1 MYDDLFNK
9 LKKTN
14 EFITK
19 EQIYALYE
27 QVLNEIKSGKQD
39 AGVWA
44 KAYADARG
52 DLQVQKALY
61 IELMV
66 ERYVLAGEAEQEAIN
81 LNKKKEKR
89 KAFKEKMDKATESV
103 KEFHSEA
110 SKPYTA
116 KEYIVGFIALLLI
129 LPIMAIW
136 YDFLDWNELSNRNV
150 PILLI
155 LGMITSIG
163 IAVVIV
169 ETFVSIRKS
178 FFIKQ
183 NIKDKREFEKK
194 VTKTKKK
201 IGFLATVIGILLYVP
216 FVIAWAFL
224 LGYQSDSLLVIPLF
238 LATFCSFAAA
248 HFFEFLTKQSK
259 D

>member
-1 MYDDLFNK
+1 MSKGYQNWASEVAYFIGFNFTVFAMFKTLVLLIAGDCLKLDLRNVLWDDLGMYDDLFNK

-89 KAFKEKMDKATESV
+89 KAFKEKMDKATETV
-103 KEFHSEA
+103 KEVHREVT
-110 SKPYTA
+110 KPTPVLDA
-116 KEYIVGFIALLLI
+116 VVFLLI
-129 LPIMAIW
+129 I
-136 YDFLDWNELSNRNV
+136 V
-150 PILLI
+150 LI
-155 LGMITSIG
+155 LVG
-163 IAVVIV
+163 V
-169 ETFVSIRKS
+169 F
-178 FFIKQ
+178 
-183 NIKDKREFEKK
+183 
-194 VTKTKKK
+194 
-201 IGFLATVIGILLYVP
+201 
-216 FVIAWAFL
+216 
-224 LGYQSDSLLVIPLF
+224 SL
-238 LATFCSFAAA
+238 
-248 HFFEFLTKQSK
+248 
-259 D
+259 